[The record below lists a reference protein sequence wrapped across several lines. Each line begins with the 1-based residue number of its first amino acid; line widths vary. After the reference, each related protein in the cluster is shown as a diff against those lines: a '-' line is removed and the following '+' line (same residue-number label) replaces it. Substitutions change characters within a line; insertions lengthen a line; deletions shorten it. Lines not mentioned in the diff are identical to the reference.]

1 VAQHQRGTVTRLRE
15 PSGSI
20 VSQVE
25 LGPAGRSGP
34 QGVTATKT
42 GVWIGIPNIGSVVRV
57 DPASNTVVAT
67 IKTETSPCGGIAV
80 QAEAVWVSSCYDDH
94 FAVRIDPRT
103 NTNVAEIDIGG
114 NNGGAVIIDGSPWF
128 PVANRLVRI
137 DPATN
142 RIDRVVEFAPDGFL
156 GFGSA
161 IGFDAV
167 WIGGLE
173 PGQVARIPLTSLE

>member
-1 VAQHQRGTVTRLRE
+1 
-15 PSGSI
+15 
-20 VSQVE
+20 
-25 LGPAGRSGP
+25 
-34 QGVTATKT
+34 
-42 GVWIGIPNIGSVVRV
+42 
-57 DPASNTVVAT
+57 VAT

-80 QAEAVWVSSCYDDH
+80 QAQAVWVSSCYDDH